1 MKIGVIGD
9 MHFKEHLGYYD
20 HVEDARDGELSQILD
35 FIVDNLSD
43 CDKIVFLGD
52 NFDKKNN
59 QSTVIKRFIEFLER
73 FNDKEV
79 FILAGNHE
87 KENFGRTA
95 IDFLGEIKSKKWHVI
110 TRDIQKFDNLVF
122 VPFFSAREL
131 GFSSTKEASDHLVSE
146 INNHNGDIVFAH
158 LSLSGATLNGLIDSS
173 VLHEIVLPVDK
184 INGTL
189 IAGHIHSPQ
198 VILGKHTIVGSVF
211 NNDANDNGK
220 TLLKINDGVVT
231 KIDIPGRRIITVTD
245 PSVDDIDTIDRGNI
259 IKAVF
264 TKKLK
269 ETDEIINK
277 LSEFDGHSIV
287 RSFKEK
293 RKKSKLSGKNV
304 LDMSIEDI
312 VKMYC
317 SINDIEFS
325 SIEKAFNLIKK

>member
-1 MKIGVIGD
+1 

-59 QSTVIKRFIEFLER
+59 QSMVIKRFIEFVER

-95 IDFLGEIKSKKWHVI
+95 IDFLREIKGKNWHII
-110 TRDIQKFDNLVF
+110 TRDIQKFDNMVF
-122 VPFFSAREL
+122 VPFFTAKEL
-131 GFSSTKEASDHLVSE
+131 ELSSTKEASEHLVSE
-146 INNHNGDIVFAH
+146 INKQGGEIIFAH
-158 LSLSGATLNGLIDSS
+158 LSLSGAMLNGLIDSS
-173 VLHEIVLPVDK
+173 VLHEIVLPLEK
-184 INGTL
+184 INGTV

-198 VILGKHTIVGSVF
+198 TILGKHIIVGSVF

-220 TLLKINDGVVT
+220 IILKIEDGVTT
-231 KIDIPGRRIITVTD
+231 KIDLPGRRIVTVTD
-245 PSVDDIDTIDRGNI
+245 PTSKDLESIDRGNI
-259 IKAVF
+259 IKAIF
-264 TKKLK
+264 TKKTK
-269 ETDEIINK
+269 ETDDVKTI
-277 LSEFDGHSIV
+277 LAEFDGHSIV
-287 RSFKEK
+287 RSFKER

-304 LDMSIEDI
+304 LDMSIEET

-317 SINDIEFS
+317 SINEIEFS